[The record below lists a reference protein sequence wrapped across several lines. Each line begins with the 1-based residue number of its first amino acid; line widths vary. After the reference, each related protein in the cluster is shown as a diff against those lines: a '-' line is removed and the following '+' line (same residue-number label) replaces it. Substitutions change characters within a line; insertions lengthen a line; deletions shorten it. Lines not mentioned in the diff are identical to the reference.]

1 MICSKCNSKWES
13 KSNIDKCP
21 FCGADLPKSR
31 EIESISDAIEKIVSE
46 RGIDILHKP
55 KLVYSLVTD
64 YIAGYHREKKLLSIL
79 AASDV
84 FKKIFDLCSMSE
96 EQEKNIQVRKIVSF
110 LENDVFISKDNA
122 ELILDI
128 IFKGLNIQYTFIKEK
143 VVQPVEDRQPQHSKK
158 PINSSAKISNETPD
172 ELFKR
177 GKKLYNGE
185 GVPIDKSE
193 AFRLFTLAAT
203 QGHVVAQC
211 QLGICYDNGYGVT
224 KNVTEA
230 VKWYRLAAER
240 GNSDAQNS
248 LGLCYKNGS
257 GVEVNLAESLKWLRM
272 SAMQGNLYGQYNYG
286 QAYYYGRGVAINYT
300 ESAKWIKLSAEQGVA
315 EAQNNLGVMYKNG
328 KGVPFDMAE
337 ALKWYRK
344 AADQGHIPAKYNLGV
359 CYENGRGV
367 TPNLQEAIK
376 YYEQAAE
383 YGHKLAKEALE
394 RIKNS
399 VTKIVKADTESI
411 NIHLKHSSS
420 PFSPA
425 DGSTYVIKIGNQA
438 TVKLISG
445 KADSFGKAEVP
456 TGEYKILVSIYGYG
470 DPNCLKAPTW
480 TAKEQ
485 SIIVEKG
492 RSYIIEITPS
502 KFMGSPKIA
511 VTTE

>member
-13 KSNIDKCP
+13 QSNTVKCP
-21 FCGADLPKSR
+21 FCGADLPKSK
-31 EIESISDAIEKIVSE
+31 EIESISDAIEKIVSD

-64 YIAGYHREKKLLSIL
+64 YIAGYHKEKKLLSIL

-84 FKKIFDLCSMSE
+84 FEKIFDLCSMSE
-96 EQEKNIQVRKIVSF
+96 EQEKSLQVRKIVSF
-110 LENDVFISKDNA
+110 LENDVFLSKDNA

-143 VVQPVEDRQPQHSKK
+143 IVQPPVEERQPQHSKK
-158 PINSSAKISNETPD
+158 PISSSVKISNETPD

-177 GKKLYNGE
+177 GKKFYNGE
-185 GVPIDKSE
+185 GVP
-193 AFRLFTLAAT
+193 
-203 QGHVVAQC
+203 
-211 QLGICYDNGYGVT
+211 
-224 KNVTEA
+224 
-230 VKWYRLAAER
+230 
-240 GNSDAQNS
+240 
-248 LGLCYKNGS
+248 
-257 GVEVNLAESLKWLRM
+257 
-272 SAMQGNLYGQYNYG
+272 
-286 QAYYYGRGVAINYT
+286 
-300 ESAKWIKLSAEQGVA
+300 
-315 EAQNNLGVMYKNG
+315 
-328 KGVPFDMAE
+328 FDRAE

-394 RIKNS
+394 RIKNR
-399 VTKIVKADTESI
+399 VTKTVKADTESI

-456 TGEYKILVSIYGYG
+456 TGEYKISVSIYGYG